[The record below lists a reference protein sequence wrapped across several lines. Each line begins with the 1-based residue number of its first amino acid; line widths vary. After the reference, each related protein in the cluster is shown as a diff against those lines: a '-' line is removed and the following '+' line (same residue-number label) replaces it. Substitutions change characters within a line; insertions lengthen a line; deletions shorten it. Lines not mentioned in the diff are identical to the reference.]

1 MNQEDF
7 NLNSQEYY
15 TEIIIFGVVASC
27 AILFKIFA
35 CCHSLGLS
43 EKHKELSE
51 RADPISRAEYYNLQT
66 LSLRNQEPRKED
78 IPLESLESVQRQHF
92 RNSSTQTEI
101 KREQPAA
108 KHISAPFSSQ
118 SDLCALTPHSPG
130 AAELIG
136 LQKAP
141 SKHIVEEHLKSA
153 S

>member
-15 TEIIIFGVVASC
+15 TEIIIFGIVASL

-43 EKHKELSE
+43 EKHKELSQ
-51 RADPISRAEYYNLQT
+51 RADPISQAEYYNLQT

-92 RNSSTQTEI
+92 RNSSTQTDI
-101 KREQPAA
+101 NREQKVQKP
-108 KHISAPFSSQ
+108 ISAPFSPI
-118 SDLCALTPHSPG
+118 SDLVPC
-130 AAELIG
+130 
-136 LQKAP
+136 
-141 SKHIVEEHLKSA
+141 SKLFRQQS
-153 S
+153 

>member
-35 CCHSLGLS
+35 CCQSLGLS
-43 EKHKELSE
+43 ERHKELSQ

-66 LSLRNQEPRKED
+66 LNLRNQGPRRD
-78 IPLESLESVQRQHF
+78 IPLESSENIQRQYP
-92 RNSSTQTEI
+92 RNKSTQTEI

-108 KHISAPFSSQ
+108 EDISVPFSPQ
-118 SDLCALTPHSPG
+118 SDLCALTPQSSG
-130 AAELIG
+130 AAKIG
-136 LQKAP
+136 LQKAH
-141 SKHIVEEHLKSA
+141 SKHIVEVHFKSA